1 MFPSIALRRSAVSVC
16 QDTLLAGTWDTV
28 LGSTA
33 REAES
38 LPDRRTT
45 RRLLMTINIYREE
58 TPADETIA
66 LTRELL
72 EKYAGATNIAIKEF
86 HP

>member
-1 MFPSIALRRSAVSVC
+1 M
-16 QDTLLAGTWDTV
+16 
-28 LGSTA
+28 
-33 REAES
+33 
-38 LPDRRTT
+38 